1 MKYKAHILDLSI
13 RETEESK
20 PLLIQGQPGVPS
32 DFLASQSYIMRT
44 HLKSKQAHNTT
55 GANPIYV
62 SPTKGSCIG
71 KSILS
76 SLNSFWHWCLPLLEP
91 LAGAWHIINV
101 FTTKNSI
108 KQQWD
113 PDMKG
118 KIHSKHQHPEKT
130 TCSFQG
136 CNSKVPLC
144 TPQGSNEP
152 DSCAIPQSK
161 SVLAEHCVRLNSW
174 AGDTAQWMKVLAT
187 KPKDL
192 SSILQTHSVERENRD
207 LWLPYVCSDECVL
220 RYRQTDRLIHT
231 QKQNKTKTLWVPSPK
246 IQGSLPS
253 TLIWRF

>member
-1 MKYKAHILDLSI
+1 
-13 RETEESK
+13 
-20 PLLIQGQPGVPS
+20 
-32 DFLASQSYIMRT
+32 
-44 HLKSKQAHNTT
+44 
-55 GANPIYV
+55 
-62 SPTKGSCIG
+62 
-71 KSILS
+71 
-76 SLNSFWHWCLPLLEP
+76 
-91 LAGAWHIINV
+91 
-101 FTTKNSI
+101 
-108 KQQWD
+108 
-113 PDMKG
+113 MKG

-207 LWLPYVCSDECVL
+207 LCLLSVHVCVL
-220 RYRQTDRLIHT
+220 V
-231 QKQNKTKTLWVPSPK
+231 LWRPEEGHSSPWK
-246 IQGSLPS
+246 WSYMTVGPLM
-253 TLIWRF
+253 